1 MRVVL
6 TGGGTGGHIFPLI
19 AVARQIK
26 KIAKERGIQTIEFLY
41 IGPAFD
47 LKSEEVFKHEGIETK
62 YVLTGKLRRYYS
74 SLTILDII
82 KIPLGVLQAAWILFK
97 FMPDVIFSKGGYG
110 SFPAMFVSW
119 VYRVPVRVIHE
130 SDVVV
135 GLANKITSHFATRI
149 GVAFKETALKF
160 PLKKTALVGIPT
172 REDLCSQD
180 KITAS
185 KFFNITS
192 NKQVLLVM
200 GGSQGAEIINN
211 TILAILPTLLLKYE
225 VIHLCGE
232 KNYKN
237 VKQNSEPLLLDQAKE
252 HYHLYPFLT
261 EEMKFAYTLSDAV
274 ISRSGASTIFESAVC
289 QKPSILI
296 PLKNSAQDHQRQ
308 NAYVYARS
316 GGAIIIEEDN
326 LTPQILLK
334 RISDILDNESIRNKM
349 STNAAA
355 FATKNSAEL
364 MAKEILTLLGVL

>member
-6 TGGGTGGHIFPLI
+6 TGGGTGGHIFPLV
-19 AVARQIK
+19 AVARQIRKLAK
-26 KIAKERGIQTIEFLY
+26 KRGIETIEFLY

-47 LKSEEVFKHEGIETK
+47 SKSEEIFKHEEIQTK
-62 YVLTGKLRRYYS
+62 YILTGKFRRYYS
-74 SLTILDII
+74 SLTIIDIL
-82 KIPLGVLQAAWILFK
+82 KIPIGILQAAWILFK
-97 FMPDVIFSKGGYG
+97 FMPEVIFSKGGYG

-119 VYRVPVRVIHE
+119 IYRIPVRVVHE
-130 SDVVV
+130 SDVSP

-160 PLKKTALVGIPT
+160 PLDKTALVGIPT
-172 REDLCSQD
+172 RGDLCNQN
-180 KITAS
+180 KAIAN
-185 KFFNITS
+185 KFFNINS

-211 TILAILPTLLLKYE
+211 SILAILPELLLKYE
-225 VIHLCGE
+225 LIHLCGE
-232 KNYKN
+232 KNYES
-237 VKQNSEPLLLDQAKE
+237 VKQNSEPLLLDQAKSY
-252 HYHLYPFLT
+252 YHLYPFLT
-261 EEMKFAYTLSDAV
+261 EEMKFAFTLADAIV
-274 ISRSGASTIFESAVC
+274 SRSGASTIFEAAVC

-308 NAYVYARS
+308 NAYIYARS

-334 RISDILDNESIRNKM
+334 RISDILDNEDTKNKM

-355 FATKNSAEL
+355 FATKDSAEL
-364 MAKEILTLLGVL
+364 MAKEILILLGIL